1 MLNRHTLL
9 KFEAPK
15 SFMLLLGGKMDLS
28 TTLIQYVIYSLHIRN
43 KLVWQHNISE
53 RLIMCTLFC
62 VIPHACK
69 ALRQEY
75 AGHKI
80 KCSWVQK

>member
-9 KFEAPK
+9 KFEGPK
-15 SFMLLLGGKMDLS
+15 SFMLLIGGKMDLS
-28 TTLIQYVIYSLHIRN
+28 TSLIQYVKYSLHIRN

-53 RLIMCTLFC
+53 LLIMCTFFC
-62 VIPHACK
+62 VIPHACNI
-69 ALRQEY
+69 LWQEY

-80 KCSWVQK
+80 KCSWAQK